1 MSRVYVTGVGVIS
14 SLGFGRE
21 SFSQA
26 MTEGKCGFAPIESF
40 DTGPFNRSIG
50 GEVRGFTA
58 RDFLTAAEARRTGR
72 CSAFAV
78 AASRMAVEDAGLR
91 PEHLAGERTSVI
103 MGTTMGEG
111 DVMSELERVWIHQG
125 LQAVETAKIPRYGT
139 TLLPIHVARA
149 LGARGMVQTFPTAC
163 AAGNYS
169 LAFGADQIRAGR
181 ADVVIA
187 GASEIIHRLQFAG
200 FVRLGAMAPEKCQ
213 PFDKNR
219 KGIILG
225 EGAGVLVLES
235 EQHAVRRN
243 ARPLAEVGGSG
254 VVCDAHH
261 ITRPHPDGV
270 GNCQAILDAAR
281 ESGIA
286 LEDVDFVNAHGTG
299 THQNDKIEAQVIR
312 KVFGERPI
320 PVTSL
325 KSQIGHCMGA
335 ASAME
340 AVACVVTI
348 ETGVYSPTL
357 GYETPDPECDVNLV
371 ANRAVEGKADIVINN
386 SLGFG
391 GHDAIVTFAR
401 PGRLPDISAAPLQ

>member
-1 MSRVYVTGVGVIS
+1 MSRVYVTGLGVIS
-14 SLGFGRE
+14 SLGFGRKE
-21 SFSQA
+21 FSRA
-26 MTEGKCGFAPIESF
+26 MTAGECGFAPIESF
-40 DTGPFNRSIG
+40 DTSPFGRSIG
-50 GEVRGFTA
+50 GEVKGFTA

-72 CSAFAV
+72 CSAFAI
-78 AASRMAVEDAGLR
+78 AAARMAVEDAALK
-91 PEHLAGERTSVI
+91 PEQLAGERTSVL
-103 MGTTMGEG
+103 MGTTIGEG

-125 LQAVETAKIPRYGT
+125 LQALETAKIPRYGT
-139 TLLPIHVARA
+139 TLLPIHLARA
-149 LGARGMVQTFPTAC
+149 LGVRGMVQTFPAAC
-163 AAGNYS
+163 AAGNYAI
-169 LAFGADQIRAGR
+169 AFGADQIRAGR
-181 ADVVIA
+181 ADVVIT
-187 GASEIIHRLQFAG
+187 GASEIMHRLQFAG

-225 EGAGVLVLES
+225 EGAAILVLES

-254 VVCDAHH
+254 VACDAHH
-261 ITRPHPDGV
+261 ITRPHPEGV
-270 GNCQAILDAAR
+270 GNSQAIIDAAR
-281 ESGIA
+281 ESGIS
-286 LEDVDFVNAHGTG
+286 LDEVDFVNAHGTG

-312 KVFGERPI
+312 KVFADRPI

-340 AVACVVTI
+340 AVACVATI
-348 ETGVYSPTL
+348 ETGVYPPTL

-371 ANRAVEGKADIVINN
+371 ANRAVEGKADIIINN

-401 PGRLPDISAAPLQ
+401 PGRLPDASLAPLH